1 MGKLK
6 DSGLMEMYHL
16 IISKELTPNQFYLL
30 YSMQENV
37 QSLYINVEQELRILK
52 GDKWVTE
59 DTKLSAKAVTLIQQ
73 VEGFFRVQKKKTG
86 AQLMGDDFNANIEK
100 YQLLF
105 PKKKLPSGKA
115 ARSAQSN
122 VETNFRWF
130 FENNKFTWETILKA
144 TAMYVDEYERKSP
157 AFIYMR
163 TSAYFIRKT
172 ELDKSIVSDLANYCE
187 NVESGEAP
195 EKDTHFSD
203 KVV

>member
-1 MGKLK
+1 
-6 DSGLMEMYHL
+6 MEYFHL
-16 IISKELTPNQFYLL
+16 IVKQKLTPNQFYLL

-37 QSLYINVEQELRILK
+37 GSLHINIEQEIRALK
-52 GDKWVTE
+52 ADDWITE
-59 DTKLSAKAVTLIQQ
+59 DLKLQPKAVTLIQQ
-73 VEGFFRVQKKKTG
+73 VEGFFKVQKKKTST
-86 AQLMGDDFNANIEK
+86 QLLGDDFNVNIGK
-100 YQLLF
+100 YQQLF

-130 FENNKFTWETILKA
+130 FEHNKFSWDTILKA
-144 TAMYVDEYERKSP
+144 TAMYVDEYERKNP